1 MESSMESTVEPLPNG
16 GIMVARVRHHDWAST
31 SLGPIA
37 TWPQS
42 LKSLVNLVLAA
53 PLR

>member
-1 MESSMESTVEPLPNG
+1 MESTVEPLPNG
-16 GIMVARVRHHDWAST
+16 GIMVARVPHHDWAST